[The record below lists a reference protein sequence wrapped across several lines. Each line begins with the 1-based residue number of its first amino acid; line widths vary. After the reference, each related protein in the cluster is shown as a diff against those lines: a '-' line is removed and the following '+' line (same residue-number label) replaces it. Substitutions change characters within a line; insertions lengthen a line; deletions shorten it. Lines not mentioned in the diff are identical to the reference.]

1 MIQKL
6 KDEFKFTVGLSD
18 HYHGNEMLY
27 ASIALGAHT
36 IEKGIISSKTKDD
49 QDVYHALYIEDFYEV
64 NKKCKDI
71 YLALGNSTRKL
82 KKDEPRHEYRMGLIA
97 KEFIAKN
104 TIINL
109 KKISF
114 AFPKIGIPVE
124 KTEWVIGKKA
134 KNDIQKGEPI
144 EWKNVNEAFSK

>member
-49 QDVYHALYIEDFYEV
+49 QDVYHALYIEDFYKLLGKV
-64 NKKCKDI
+64 AKKNIK
-71 YLALGNSTRKL
+71 
-82 KKDEPRHEYRMGLIA
+82 
-97 KEFIAKN
+97 
-104 TIINL
+104 INNQI
-109 KKISF
+109 K
-114 AFPKIGIPVE
+114 
-124 KTEWVIGKKA
+124 
-134 KNDIQKGEPI
+134 KNDI
-144 EWKNVNEAFSK
+144 